1 MGPVV
6 LYDKV
11 PLDQLLVPL
20 KITRYFSPK
29 MPKYDVFMRDKTFRP
44 KCDVFISDTTFDQFI
59 CHSFTSLRELMYLKG
74 GTYEILEALLS
85 KSHM

>member
-1 MGPVV
+1 MASNPVV

-44 KCDVFISDTTFDQFI
+44 KCDVFISDTNF
-59 CHSFTSLRELMYLKG
+59 SSLSGISAYL
-74 GTYEILEALLS
+74 L
-85 KSHM
+85 